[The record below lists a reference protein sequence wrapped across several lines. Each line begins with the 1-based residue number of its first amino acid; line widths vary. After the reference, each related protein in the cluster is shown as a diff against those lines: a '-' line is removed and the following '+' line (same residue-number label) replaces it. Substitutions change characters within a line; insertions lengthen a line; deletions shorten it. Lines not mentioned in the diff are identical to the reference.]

1 MKFTT
6 SATAHGIAR
15 RACLAALLA
24 APLWAAAQASY
35 PSRPIV
41 MVVPQ
46 AAGGTNDIVG

>member
-1 MKFTT
+1 MKF
-6 SATAHGIAR
+6 AAPRAIAR
-15 RACLAALLA
+15 RTALAALLA

-46 AAGGTNDIVG
+46 AAGGTTDIVGRR

>member
-24 APLWAAAQASY
+24 AL
-35 PSRPIV
+35 
-41 MVVPQ
+41 VV
-46 AAGGTNDIVG
+46 GGRTGELPEPTHS